1 MLDVERLRLRQMLA
15 ASSGGTDEVSGRYSK
30 VRYFVAAVHAPPV

>member
-15 ASSGGTDEVSGRYSK
+15 ASRGGTDEVSGRY
-30 VRYFVAAVHAPPV
+30 RR